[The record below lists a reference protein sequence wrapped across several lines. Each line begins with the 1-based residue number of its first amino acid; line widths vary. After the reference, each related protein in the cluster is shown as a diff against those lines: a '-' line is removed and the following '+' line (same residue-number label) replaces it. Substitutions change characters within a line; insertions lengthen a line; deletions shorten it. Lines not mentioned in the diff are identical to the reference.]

1 MKKTFLSYD
10 FRHTAY
16 NQLWRLVSGP
26 LLLILVPLYLSPEVQ
41 GYWYTFMSLAALAI
55 FADMGFSS
63 ILLQF
68 SAHEFAYLKFE
79 SKKKLIGEKQHLE
92 RLSTLLIFAMKWSFG
107 MGIIAFPIIL
117 SVGFMMLA
125 EKQTLISWMIP
136 WTIYGLASVF
146 VFMNSMILSFIEGC
160 NSVGEV
166 QKIRFVI
173 SFFTTIS
180 TGLFLVLGFELYAL
194 AISLLIGALSGMGI
208 ILYRYQYMLKQ
219 LYDLSLNVSHA
230 WKNEILPLTGK
241 YAISWISGYFIF
253 SIFTPIAFH
262 YYGAIEAG
270 KVGLSMAV
278 CSAIFGIANMWIT
291 IIVPKINMFIAR
303 KDYQIL
309 DPIFRRHLLLA
320 IVTYIFGTVV
330 LFSIILLFGQYLSFS
345 ERLVSLLSLS
355 MIAVGWLLQIIVNSY
370 AVYMRAHKEEPLV
383 ILSFVSGIYI
393 ALTTCLIALY
403 LPSEYL
409 FIGFL
414 SSYIWVVPWVLILFG
429 KYKGKKIGS

>member
-26 LLLILVPLYLSPEVQ
+26 LLLILVPLYLNPEVQ

-68 SAHEFAYLKFE
+68 SAHEFAYLKFG
-79 SKKKLIGEKQHLE
+79 SNKKLIGEKQHLE
-92 RLSTLLIFAMKWSFG
+92 RLSTLLIFAMKWSLG

-125 EKQTLISWMIP
+125 EKQTVVSWMIP

-180 TGLFLVLGFELYAL
+180 TVLFLVLGFELYAL
-194 AISLLIGALSGMGI
+194 AISLLIGALCGMGI
-208 ILYRYQYMLKQ
+208 ILYRYQYMLRQ
-219 LYDLSLNVSHA
+219 LYILSLGASYT

-262 YYGAIEAG
+262 YYGAI
-270 KVGLSMAV
+270 
-278 CSAIFGIANMWIT
+278 
-291 IIVPKINMFIAR
+291 
-303 KDYQIL
+303 
-309 DPIFRRHLLLA
+309 
-320 IVTYIFGTVV
+320 
-330 LFSIILLFGQYLSFS
+330 
-345 ERLVSLLSLS
+345 
-355 MIAVGWLLQIIVNSY
+355 
-370 AVYMRAHKEEPLV
+370 
-383 ILSFVSGIYI
+383 
-393 ALTTCLIALY
+393 
-403 LPSEYL
+403 
-409 FIGFL
+409 
-414 SSYIWVVPWVLILFG
+414 
-429 KYKGKKIGS
+429 

>member
-383 ILSFVSGIYI
+383 IPSFVSGIYI